1 MKKTVKAI
9 VEVTLTD
16 GVRYSER
23 DLVFDMRNGR
33 PLKPALVEDM
43 SIKAFTMSKAM
54 TKRWASAR
62 R

>member
-1 MKKTVKAI
+1 MKKIVKAI
-9 VEVTLTD
+9 VEIELVD
-16 GVRYSER
+16 GVKYSER
-23 DLVFDMRNGR
+23 DLVSDLRRGK
-33 PLKPALVEDM
+33 PLKSALVEDL